1 MDKRTKEYR
10 DIKRLENLKKKKESK
25 GLGDTVEKITKAT
38 GVEKVVKFMFGKDC
52 KCDERKEKLNKWFP
66 YTEVECLT
74 HKEYKYLD
82 GIFSRNKSVVSAE
95 EQNEMLIISNRVF
108 NQNKKKSN
116 CSSCVRTMLNNLK
129 RIYNDYDTT
138 T

>member
-1 MDKRTKEYR
+1 MA
-10 DIKRLENLKKKKESK
+10 KKKSK
-25 GLGDTVEKITKAT
+25 GLGDS
-38 GVEKVVKFMFGKDC
+38 VEKVTEATGIKKAVKFMFGKDC

-66 YTEVECLT
+66 YNKVECLT

-82 GIFSRNKSVVSAE
+82 EIFTRNKSVVSAE

-116 CSSCVRTMLNNLK
+116 CSSCVRTMINNLK
-129 RIYNDYDTT
+129 RVYNDYKTEDTVT
-138 T
+138 TSTK

>member
-1 MDKRTKEYR
+1 MA
-10 DIKRLENLKKKKESK
+10 KKKSK
-25 GLGDTVEKITKAT
+25 GLGDS
-38 GVEKVVKFMFGKDC
+38 VEKVTEATGIKKAVKFLFGKDC
-52 KCDERKEKLNKWFP
+52 GCDERKEKLNKWFP

-82 GIFSRNKSVVSAE
+82 EIFTRNKSVISAE

-108 NQNKKKSN
+108 NQNKRKSN